1 MPIMSV
7 LLTIAVVALLL
18 ETLREHLQLGR
29 ERDPSV
35 PGQEPPYYPPLSV
48 IRPIRG
54 LDVGALDNLRAA
66 LDTGYP
72 GKIETLFVLD
82 DDREPALPLIRQA
95 IAEAR
100 RAGHAVDARVLFSG
114 QPPAGLRTGK
124 LNAMIA
130 GLEQA
135 QGELVAFADSDIRP
149 DRAALAA
156 LVRSLLSAPDH
167 GAAFA
172 PVVVTLPPKTVGD
185 AGYALLINGM
195 YNPAFTYVAQ
205 RNRGS
210 MPFIMGQMMVFRRA
224 AIRAIGGLESI
235 EGQLVDDMYIGARLA
250 QAGYRNVVSPQRV
263 PIIQQNLPLRAFLA
277 TYVRW
282 LTFGRSGLPGLTFK
296 VISWLRGLVFW
307 SGMALAAAALVM
319 GAWATAALAILV
331 PGLIA
336 YSINGLHRRETGRK
350 LPLRYAWVGFVL
362 ILTAPF
368 VMARILWRREV
379 DWRGRH
385 YTLNRSSRLAEPS
398 ATRDQPAAAA

>member
-7 LLTIAVVALLL
+7 LLAIAVVTLLL
-18 ETLREHLQLGR
+18 EALREHLQLGR

-35 PGQEPPYYPPLSV
+35 PGQEPPYYPPLTV

-124 LNAMIA
+124 LNAMIV
-130 GLEQA
+130 GVEQA

-172 PVVVTLPPKTVGD
+172 PVVVALPPKTVGD

-210 MPFIMGQMMVFRRA
+210 MPFIMGQMMVFRRE